1 MSTRAERSAAN
12 RAAHA
17 AKRQQ
22 LEAQWEQIALA
33 KQAAREQ
40 RRRDNRAAWWARY
53 GMVAPGLDLAEDDQP
68 EDVEPNGVEV
78 AEMHEGR
85 GVEQKTA
92 TVWQIKRDGI
102 DCGYVERAEFPLT
115 YVTPD
120 GGRVPC
126 DSEDTARE
134 LADGYRDIVKDEARE
149 VASFAEGMRID
160 GYTIV
165 KVNPESVKVK
175 RDGKAPEGKA
185 RTIRYDRER
194 GCYVALSVNIAGKRK
209 QVGRLYAAD
218 AA

>member
-1 MSTRAERSAAN
+1 M
-12 RAAHA
+12 
-17 AKRQQ
+17 KRQQ
-22 LEAQWEQIALA
+22 LEAQWEQVALA

-68 EDVEPNGVEV
+68 EDMEPSGVEV
-78 AEMHEGR
+78 AGMHEDSS
-85 GVEQKTA
+85 VKQKTA
-92 TVWQIKRDGI
+92 TVWQVKRDGI
-102 DCGYVERAEFPLT
+102 DCGYVERAEYPLAYT
-115 YVTPD
+115 TPD
-120 GGRVPC
+120 GETYPVT
-126 DSEDTARE
+126 DEDAARE

-149 VASFAEGMRID
+149 VASFTEGMRID

-194 GCYVALSVNIAGKRK
+194 GCYVALSVEIAGKRK